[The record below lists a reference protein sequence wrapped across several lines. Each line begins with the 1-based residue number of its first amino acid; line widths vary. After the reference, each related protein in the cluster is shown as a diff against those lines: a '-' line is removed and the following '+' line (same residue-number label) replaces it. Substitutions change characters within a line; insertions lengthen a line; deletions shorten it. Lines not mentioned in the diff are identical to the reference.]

1 MEKNHESLNLIAL
14 MEFSEYENMYKVVD
28 FLNKNLKQKGIIFG
42 LTRKNGKDVISIY
55 DGEVPTSK

>member
-1 MEKNHESLNLIAL
+1 MEKNHENLNLIAL

-28 FLNKNLKQKGIIFG
+28 FLNKNLKQRGLIFG

-55 DGEVPTSK
+55 DAEASHQK

>member
-14 MEFSEYENMYKVVD
+14 MEFSEYENMYKIVD

-55 DGEVPTSK
+55 DGEVPASK